1 MGPLKRFALRYK
13 QDNDTGFGNR
23 SDNQGSRLY
32 NKDGSF
38 NVKQRGLPFY
48 QRLNV
53 FHELITMPWWKF
65 MLVVLF
71 SYLLL
76 NTLFAGLYLSVGME
90 EIEGDKGMTDAEHFW
105 DAFFFSA
112 QTLTTV
118 GYGRQNPIGFYANIV
133 SSIECLF
140 GLMSFALMTGLLYS
154 RFSRPVAKLL
164 YSDKIII
171 APYQATGNGLMFRI
185 ANKNRNQLI
194 ECEAELMMSIDVV
207 ENDKVFRRFFSLNLE
222 RKRINS
228 LALSWTIVHPIDE
241 QSPMHEMTTQELIDA
256 DAEFIFSFKAF
267 DNTYSQHV
275 HTRYSYKANELER
288 GNKFVSMYGRDEA
301 GTGTVLFLDRISDT
315 QNSD

>member
-23 SDNQGSRLY
+23 SDNQGSLLY

-105 DAFFFSA
+105 DAFF
-112 QTLTTV
+112 
-118 GYGRQNPIGFYANIV
+118 
-133 SSIECLF
+133 
-140 GLMSFALMTGLLYS
+140 
-154 RFSRPVAKLL
+154 
-164 YSDKIII
+164 
-171 APYQATGNGLMFRI
+171 
-185 ANKNRNQLI
+185 
-194 ECEAELMMSIDVV
+194 
-207 ENDKVFRRFFSLNLE
+207 
-222 RKRINS
+222 
-228 LALSWTIVHPIDE
+228 
-241 QSPMHEMTTQELIDA
+241 
-256 DAEFIFSFKAF
+256 
-267 DNTYSQHV
+267 
-275 HTRYSYKANELER
+275 
-288 GNKFVSMYGRDEA
+288 
-301 GTGTVLFLDRISDT
+301 
-315 QNSD
+315 